1 MNPSVVAQI
10 ARLGAAELE
19 KRAEQPQKWRPPEK
33 PLTDDEMDLVIA
45 NVNAWPGVVRR
56 PEDGYAL
63 RRHGNSLAVADRAHC
78 HDSPSCLTSTLADC
92 HALSEPRPSPITVS
106 SEMNRTNSSDL
117 TTDFRHS
124 ESKPA
129 LRRLC

>member
-56 PEDGYAL
+56 PEDGYAPPPSWEQPC
-63 RRHGNSLAVADRAHC
+63 RRRPRTLSRLAI
-78 HDSPSCLTSTLADC
+78 LL
-92 HALSEPRPSPITVS
+92 
-106 SEMNRTNSSDL
+106 DL
-117 TTDFRHS
+117 YS
-124 ESKPA
+124 G
-129 LRRLC
+129 